1 VSAQAAVAAG
11 SRGAA
16 DAAGN
21 VLRAGGNAFDAAL
34 AAGFAAAVSEPGL
47 SSLGGGGFLLARP
60 AGGVPTV
67 LDFFVDA
74 PGRGRAAAELEPH
87 FTAVT
92 VSFSGADQVFHVGAG
107 SVAVPGCLPGYLAA
121 HRRWGRLPLRE
132 VVAPAQ
138 RLGRDGVPLEP
149 TQAEVVQLLADVLTL
164 QPEGRRVLAPH
175 GRLPAVGD
183 LVRNPQYADFL
194 DAVADG
200 SVQSFADPEPAARL
214 AEAMAGGGLVT
225 RADLDAY
232 APVEREPL
240 VAHYRG
246 HRVVTNPPPSFGG
259 SIVMDA
265 LTALDEGGPFHG
277 DGDRVTR
284 TVQALA
290 EATRRQKQRRTGQPS
305 SIRGTTHV
313 SVVDSEGN
321 VAAMTTSNGSCS
333 GVFVAGT
340 GVQLNNVMGESD
352 LHPEGFHVTP
362 PGTRVGS
369 MMAPT
374 LLELRDGRLVALG
387 SGGSERIRSALAQV
401 SINLVDRG
409 LGLDDAVLA
418 PRVHLDGSVVQ
429 VEPGQPGGVVESL
442 AAIAPVN
449 VWPGRSLFFGG
460 THAVVLHPDG
470 RVEAAGDPRRDGA
483 GLVVDL

>member
-16 DAAGN
+16 GAAAT

-60 AGGVPTV
+60 VGRDATV

-74 PGRGRAAAELEPH
+74 PGRGRASAELEPH

-92 VSFSGADQVFHVGAG
+92 VGFAGADQVFHVGAG

-121 HRRWGRLPLRE
+121 HRRWGRLPLQE

-138 RLGRDGVPLEP
+138 RLGREGVELEP
-149 TQAEVVQLLADVLTL
+149 TQAQVVHLLADVLTL
-164 QPEGRRVLAPH
+164 QPEGRRLLAPH
-175 GRLPAVGD
+175 GRLPSVGD
-183 LVRNPQYADFL
+183 LVRNPEYADFL

-200 SVQSFADPEPAARL
+200 SIRSFADREPAARV

-225 RADLDAY
+225 QADLRAY
-232 APVEREPL
+232 APEERVPL
-240 VAHYRG
+240 VARYRG
-246 HRVVTNPPPSFGG
+246 HRVVTNPAPSFGG

-265 LTALDEGGPFHG
+265 LTELDGGGPFDG

-284 TVQALA
+284 TVRALA
-290 EATRRQKQRRTGQPS
+290 AATRRQKQRRAGQPS
-305 SIRGTTHV
+305 SSRGTTHV

-374 LLELRDGRLVALG
+374 LLELRDGRVVALG

-409 LGLDDAVLA
+409 LGLDEAVLA
-418 PRVHLDGSVVQ
+418 PRVHLDGRVVQ
-429 VEPGQPGGVVESL
+429 VEPGQPGGVVDAL
-442 AAIAPVN
+442 AAVAPVN
-449 VWPGRSLFFGG
+449 VWPGRNLFFGG

-470 RVEAAGDPRRDGA
+470 RVGAAGDPRRDGA